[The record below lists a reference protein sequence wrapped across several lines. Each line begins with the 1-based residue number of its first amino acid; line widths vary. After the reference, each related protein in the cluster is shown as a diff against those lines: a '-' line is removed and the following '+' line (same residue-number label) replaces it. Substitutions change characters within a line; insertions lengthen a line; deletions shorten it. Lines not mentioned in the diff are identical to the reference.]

1 MPDFSTKQRQRRK
14 LKTGDVMSKEPRVDG
29 AEAELLLA
37 ELRHFKDTLGQDRIE
52 RVIGRKYDATFV
64 AECIKTYS
72 VPNLLKKRGYPFDL
86 RIGPTAE
93 LERAL
98 KALWDAAPPKT
109 IWRERA

>member
-1 MPDFSTKQRQRRK
+1 MFETARK
-14 LKTGDVMSKEPRVDG
+14 LNERGAMSEQPRVDG
-29 AEAELLLA
+29 AEAQLLLA

-52 RVIGRKYDATFV
+52 RVIGRKYDTAFV

-72 VPNLLKKRGYPFDL
+72 VPRLLKQRGYPFDL

-98 KALWDAAPPKT
+98 KVLWDTAPQT
-109 IWRERA
+109 DFWRARA